1 MSSFGGRVKQYEIA
15 VNPAA
20 LKANGITI
28 NDVFIA
34 LEKNNENTG
43 GAYIE
48 KASTVLYIRAEGLI
62 GSIDDIK
69 SIVVKTRLMEHHY

>member
-1 MSSFGGRVKQYEIA
+1 
-15 VNPAA
+15 
-20 LKANGITI
+20 
-28 NDVFIA
+28 VFTA

-62 GSIDDIK
+62 GNIDDIK
-69 SIVVKTRLMEHHY
+69 NIVVKNTANGTPL